1 MSDKKEEFS
10 CEMYSNKFFL
20 LCLAGGA
27 VACGS
32 THTLLTPL
40 DLVKC
45 RLQVD
50 PAKYKSIFRG
60 FGISLR
66 EGGLA
71 NIVKGWAPTL
81 YGYSFQGGVKFSGYE
96 YFKYKFALMTGEEN
110 AYLYRTYLYL
120 AAAASA
126 EFCADVFLSPFEAT
140 KVRIQTTP
148 GYTSK
153 MLVAMPHM
161 MSTEGI
167 GVFYKGL
174 VPLWARQIPYTM
186 MKFSSFEKTIEM
198 LYEHFVPKPRS
209 QCTKEEQLVV
219 TFTAGYIAG
228 VLCAIVS
235 HPADTLVSKLN
246 KEPGASIGGLV
257 AELGFF
263 GIWRGLVARI
273 IMIGTLTGLQ
283 WFIYDGFKV
292 FTAMPRPPPP
302 DMPLSLK
309 KKLAGKK

>member
-60 FGISLR
+60 F
-66 EGGLA
+66 
-71 NIVKGWAPTL
+71 
-81 YGYSFQGGVKFSGYE
+81 
-96 YFKYKFALMTGEEN
+96 YKFALMTGEEN